1 MLQVINA
8 IDESEPGFSLAQMR
22 LGSVFAKV
30 AYQFLLPL
38 EHFFVE
44 RPAQHFRVCQNLM
57 QFNLESRGLQQWPMI
72 AQRRSVAGWGEVA
85 LPIGEGE
92 PRAGFQDASGFSKT
106 AALVGNCPYHV
117 NADCSVESRGIE
129 TGRIEPSRP
138 VGDGV
143 TDPVMLRPLARLL

>member
-1 MLQVINA
+1 MVQFTIVGLARWRRLCGEHLLSRELFGRDQHPAAMLQVINA

-44 RPAQHFRVCQNLM
+44 RPAQHFRVRQNLM
-57 QFNLESRGLQQWPMI
+57 QFNLESRGLQQRPMI

-92 PRAGFQDASGFSKT
+92 PRAGFQDASRSEERR
-106 AALVGNCPYHV
+106 VGK
-117 NADCSVESRGIE
+117 EWRSRWW
-129 TGRIEPSRP
+129 T
-138 VGDGV
+138 
-143 TDPVMLRPLARLL
+143 